1 MKRFKLYVI
10 RAIIKCEVPQKR
22 RRGLWHLSRQA
33 AAAYASK
40 ALYHM
45 LAGINSRNL
54 LSPCSGG

>member
-40 ALYHM
+40 ALTKCQFCDTGVYQF
-45 LAGINSRNL
+45 ARAAS
-54 LSPCSGG
+54 